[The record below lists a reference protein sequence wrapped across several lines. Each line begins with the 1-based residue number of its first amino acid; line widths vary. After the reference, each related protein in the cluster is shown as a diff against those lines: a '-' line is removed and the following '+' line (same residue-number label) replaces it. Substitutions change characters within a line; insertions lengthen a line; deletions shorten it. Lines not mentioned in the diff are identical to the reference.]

1 MVHIDIIKYYD
12 ILALLTIIYK
22 PA

>member
-1 MVHIDIIKYYD
+1 MVYIGIIKYYD